1 MPRDG
6 RNEVLDY
13 AELARVGYVT
23 NGLAAV
29 ANITAARKAMRKQT
43 APKGTILNLIPK
55 YLIIP
60 AALEGIAVQITNPIN
75 LAATASSADVPAFVR
90 AMVPIVEPRLDA
102 VASVGDTN
110 WYTAADPSSIDTIE
124 YCYLEGQQGEG
135 NDLAFDIKA
144 VASPNAASDL
154 TVVIQT

>member
-1 MPRDG
+1 
-6 RNEVLDY
+6 
-13 AELARVGYVT
+13 
-23 NGLAAV
+23 
-29 ANITAARKAMRKQT
+29 MRKQT

-55 YLIIP
+55 FLIIP

-124 YCYLEGQQGEG
+124 YCYLEGAQRCLHRDPAGLRGGRRRDQGSSG
-135 NDLAFDIKA
+135 LCGGGDRLPRLAEEHCGVGRLSQHSEATKRRKE
-144 VASPNAASDL
+144 S
-154 TVVIQT
+154 